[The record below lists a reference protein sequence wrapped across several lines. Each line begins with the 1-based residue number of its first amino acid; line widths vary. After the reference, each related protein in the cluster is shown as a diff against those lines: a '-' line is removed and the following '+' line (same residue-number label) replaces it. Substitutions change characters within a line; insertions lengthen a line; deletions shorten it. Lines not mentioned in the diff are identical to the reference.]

1 MTTTECQRALR
12 RRVAAALT
20 LCLGLALS
28 PSEARAQEPLREV
41 LSFLLTNQSVP
52 TGDFVKDAEAARAT
66 RDTVSRLLLVELAT
80 QPVSASSPG
89 FVYRFNPALGTLER
103 ASDSFGPFFTERSLT
118 AGRGRAAFGA
128 AFSARRFTA
137 LDGQD
142 LEDGSFVTS
151 GNQFRD
157 ETAPFDVETL
167 SLTLETRTLTMFG
180 TVGVSD
186 RLDVTV
192 AVPLVSLSLEGLRRN
207 TYRGTTVVQASAD
220 ATATGVGD
228 VAVRGR
234 YRFLAAGP
242 SGLAAVAEV
251 RLPTGRE
258 QDLLGA
264 GTASVQAMLVGSL
277 ERGRLGLHGNG
288 GVTRGG
294 LTDELHYRGAITVG
308 ASPFV
313 TLVGEVLGRRVSGAG
328 RVSVARLPHPSIT
341 GVDTLRLLPEGTSS
355 QSAVA
360 VFGAKWNI
368 VDTVLLSGNVAK
380 PLTSA
385 GLTPATVFLV
395 GLEYAFGR

>member
-1 MTTTECQRALR
+1 MTTSD
-12 RRVAAALT
+12 RRVGPGGRIAAALV
-20 LCLGLALS
+20 LCLALA
-28 PSEARAQEPLREV
+28 PCEARAQQPLREV

-89 FVYRFNPALGTLER
+89 FVYRLNPALGTLER
-103 ASDSFGPFFTERSLT
+103 TSESFGPFFTERSLT
-118 AGRGRAAFGA
+118 AGHGRAAFGA

-142 LEDGSFVTS
+142 LEDGTFVTS

-157 ETAPFDVETL
+157 ETSPFDVETL
-167 SLTLETRTLTMFG
+167 SLTLESRTLTMFG
-180 TVGVSD
+180 TVGISD
-186 RLDVTV
+186 RLDVSV

-207 TYRGTTVVQASAD
+207 TYRSTSVVQAGAD

-234 YRFLAAGP
+234 YRLVAAGP
-242 SGLAAVAEV
+242 SGLAVVAET

-258 QDLLGA
+258 EDLLGA
-264 GTASVQAMLVGSL
+264 GEASVQAILVGSF

-294 LTDELHYRGAITVG
+294 LSDELHYRGAVTVS

-313 TLVGEVLGRRVSGAG
+313 TLVGEVLGRRVDGAG
-328 RVSVARLPHPSIT
+328 RISVARLPHPSIS
-341 GVDTLRLLPEGTSS
+341 GVDTFRLLPEGTSS

-360 VFGAKWNI
+360 VFGAKWN
-368 VDTVLLSGNVAK
+368 VANTVLLSGNVTA
-380 PLTSA
+380 PLTDA

>member
-1 MTTTECQRALR
+1 MTTSK
-12 RRVAAALT
+12 RRVGHGRLIAAAIV
-20 LCLGLALS
+20 LGLALM
-28 PSEARAQEPLREV
+28 PWEARAQQPLRDV

-89 FVYRFNPALGTLER
+89 FVYRLNPALGTLER
-103 ASDSFGPFFTERSLT
+103 ASESFGPFFTERSLT
-118 AGRGRAAFGA
+118 AGDGRAAFGA
-128 AFSARRFTA
+128 AYSVRRFTA
-137 LDGQD
+137 LDGQN

-157 ETAPFDVETL
+157 ETSPFDVETL
-167 SLTLETRTLTMFG
+167 SLRLESRTLTMFG
-180 TVGVSD
+180 TVGISD
-186 RLDVTV
+186 RFDVSV

-207 TYRGTTVVQASAD
+207 TYRGTSVTQASAD

-234 YRFLAAGP
+234 YRLVSAGP
-242 SGLAAVAEV
+242 SGLAVAVET

-258 QDLLGA
+258 EDLLGA
-264 GTASVQAMLVGSL
+264 GKASVQAMLVGSV
-277 ERGRLGLHGNG
+277 ERGRLGLHANG

-294 LTDELHYRGAITVG
+294 LSNELHYRGAVTFS

-313 TLVGEVLGRRVSGAG
+313 TLVGEVLARRIDGAG
-328 RVSVARLPHPSIT
+328 RISVARLPHPSIS
-341 GVDTLRLLPEGTSS
+341 GVDTFRLLPEARSS

-360 VFGAKWNI
+360 VFGAKWN
-368 VDTVLLSGNVAK
+368 VANTVLLTGNMAT
-380 PLTSA
+380 PLTDA
-385 GLTPATVFLV
+385 GLTPAMIFLV